1 MLTDNS
7 SSFFLSAAQ
16 HSKMEHSIISLLL
29 GLCTWKTPSM
39 LVSEKITTKTLGA
52 FLVAWWIRICVPLQE
67 TQVGSLVGEDPT
79 EQLNLCPTTAE
90 PELSGSGAAIT
101 EAQLR

>member
-39 LVSEKITTKTLGA
+39 LVSE
-52 FLVAWWIRICVPLQE
+52 RICLLMQK